1 MPRVE
6 LITKPGCHLC
16 DDARVTVSR
25 VCGELQVDWIEL
37 SIDGDPRLAA
47 AYYESIPVVRID
59 GRQHA
64 QYHVDETR
72 LRVALGAR
80 AGS

>member
-64 QYHVDETR
+64 QYRVDETR